1 MVHCRQR
8 IFFMKV
14 AAFLLA
20 RAATRQV
27 PAGRL
32 DAELTGSR
40 YQRCHISQP
49 QSLSQSYRATTD
61 SPLLTS
67 RLFRS
72 PLEARAAASAR
83 VHCKGGLNLY
93 PCSFSWLIDRG
104 GNERSPPHFSSLF
117 PPSQLATRRV
127 MHNRIGPC
135 FCLSHT
141 SRGNGAAQS
150 CVRALSSRVA
160 ATLCSEYL
168 HSRSSIHNWTAV
180 FTVGR

>member
-1 MVHCRQR
+1 MVIQACLTYTTS
-8 IFFMKV
+8 
-14 AAFLLA
+14 AA
-20 RAATRQV
+20 
-27 PAGRL
+27 GWL

-83 VHCKGGLNLY
+83 VHCECSLNLY

-150 CVRALSSRVA
+150 CISCLPALQQHCVPNISPFS
-160 ATLCSEYL
+160 LLNS
-168 HSRSSIHNWTAV
+168 
-180 FTVGR
+180 

>member
-1 MVHCRQR
+1 MQ
-8 IFFMKV
+8 
-14 AAFLLA
+14 
-20 RAATRQV
+20 Q
-27 PAGRL
+27 AGWTPSSPDLVTKGAISRSPNPS
-32 DAELTGSR
+32 ANLTES
-40 YQRCHISQP
+40 P
-49 QSLSQSYRATTD
+49 LTA
-61 SPLLTS
+61 PLLTS

-168 HSRSSIHNWTAV
+168 HSRSSIHNWTP
-180 FTVGR
+180 VGR